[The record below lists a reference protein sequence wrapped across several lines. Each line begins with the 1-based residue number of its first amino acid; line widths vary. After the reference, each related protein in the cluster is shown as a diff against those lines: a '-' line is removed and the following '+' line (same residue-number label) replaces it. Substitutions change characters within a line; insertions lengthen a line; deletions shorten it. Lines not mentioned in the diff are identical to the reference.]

1 MRPDVPDPP
10 STPTVAIAEPEYGSR
25 HRFTS
30 RKRVHFAVA
39 AALLGI
45 LVLSCVLSI
54 TVGAKPIP
62 LDAAWQALVASAGGE
77 DAMIIR
83 DLRLPRTVIG
93 ALVGAALGLAGALTQ
108 AHTRNPIADPGILGI
123 THGAGLAVVLATY
136 AFGVTTLYGFIWFG
150 FLGAAVGAAA
160 VFAIGSSSRG
170 GPTPLTLVLAGAAI
184 SALLQAITFAL
195 VLVDQRSLDTFR
207 FWKVGSIAVTGFP
220 LILQVLPFLVAGLA
234 LGLANAN
241 GLNALA
247 LGDDLAQALGHRILR
262 IRALGLISITVLV
275 GASVAVC
282 GPIGFVGLIVPH
294 MVRRITG
301 PEHRA
306 LLPLSALAGSALVL
320 LADTAGR
327 IVARPGEVEAGVM
340 MALIGAPLF
349 IYLVRRRELVRL

>member
-1 MRPDVPDPP
+1 MRPTVPDPP
-10 STPTVAIAEPEYGSR
+10 STPVKHTAKPPDLAAP
-25 HRFTS
+25 RFTS
-30 RKRVHFAVA
+30 RYRTHLFA
-39 AALLGI
+39 AAILLA
-45 LVLSCVLSI
+45 VLLLACALSI
-54 TVGAKPIP
+54 TVGSRSIP
-62 LDAAWQALVASAGGE
+62 LDAAWQAMVAPAGGE
-77 DAMIIR
+77 NDMIIR

-160 VFAIGSSSRG
+160 VFAIGSTGRG
-170 GPTPLTLVLAGAAI
+170 TPTPLTLVLAGAAI

-220 LILQVLPFLVAGLA
+220 VILQVLPFLLAGLA
-234 LGLANAN
+234 LGLASAS

-247 LGDDLAQALGHRILR
+247 LGDDTAQALGQRILR
-262 IRALGLISITVLV
+262 LRVLGLVSITILV

-282 GPIGFVGLIVPH
+282 GPIGFVGLVVPH
-294 MVRRITG
+294 LVRTVAG

-306 LLPLSALAGSALVL
+306 LLPLSALAGSILVL

-340 MALIGAPLF
+340 LAFIGAPFF
-349 IYLVRRRELVRL
+349 IYLVRRRKLVRL